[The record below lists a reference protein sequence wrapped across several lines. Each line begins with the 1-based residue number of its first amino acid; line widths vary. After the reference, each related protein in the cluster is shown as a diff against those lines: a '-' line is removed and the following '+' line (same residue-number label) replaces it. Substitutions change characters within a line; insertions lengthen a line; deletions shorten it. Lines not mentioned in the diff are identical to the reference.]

1 MKTTTFISH
10 HRWWATALLGLSLF
24 CLFVMSACGPTATP
38 TPAVTPIPPTT
49 TPVSLTE
56 APVTVASIAEDITAD
71 VGQIVTVVEGSPD
84 QIIIVFEETHV
95 SPAGQIQIAIM
106 LNRLYET
113 YDLRHIRL
121 EGAIAADGV
130 LDASWFHHPPPFSA
144 GDRIRDRED
153 AIVQLLEDG
162 EISSAEMMALI
173 YADAEV
179 AGIEKKEE
187 YDVELPEG
195 AASATTIYLYQIAA
209 PGLTQSEIN
218 KANDLINQDKILE
231 AVEFIISTD
240 EFTKEVYARLNAP
253 DVILSVKELVEII
266 DEIEAR
272 AAEVEADITP
282 EDKANL
288 EALRTFYQ
296 TASLRGHTMVTNV
309 LALVEKSPGVPVAMT
324 IGAAHSEVSDL
335 FADADVSF
343 AVIRPNSLAE
353 NREEGDLSF
362 KAYDRKLLQLSV
374 DPPGSLGPLLD
385 GRRKPRPVIGEVWL
399 KSKAEMYLLITRI
412 ARAFAQGQLPP
423 FEEALSDVLPGL
435 RNVTLIPDTIQVD
448 GNDVIFSIRAL
459 NNNSQP
465 VQVWVRTRVDRAIA
479 EKTLKE
485 RLFEA
490 LSNVQ
495 DRETPDQREAEPTE
509 FKPILIRVSSDTIAK
524 VSTDQAAIVATTLG
538 G

>member
-10 HRWWATALLGLSLF
+10 HRWWATALVGLSLF

-38 TPAVTPIPPTT
+38 TPVVTPIPPTAT
-49 TPVSLTE
+49 LVLPTE
-56 APVTVASIAEDITAD
+56 APVTIASIAEDITAD
-71 VGQIVTVVEGSPD
+71 LGQIVTIVEGSPD

-195 AASATTIYLYQIAA
+195 AASATIIYLYKIAV
-209 PGLTQSEIN
+209 PGLTQSEIS
-218 KANDLINQDKILE
+218 KANDLSNQDKILE

-240 EFTKEVYARLNAP
+240 EFTEEMYARLNDP
-253 DVILSVKELVEII
+253 NVMLSVEKLVEII
-266 DEIEAR
+266 DEIEAKT
-272 AAEVEADITP
+272 AEVEADITP
-282 EDKANL
+282 EDKADL

-309 LALVEKSPGVPVAMT
+309 LALVEKSSGVPVAIT

-335 FADADVSF
+335 FADAGVSF

-448 GNDVIFSIRAL
+448 GNDVIFSVQVL

-465 VQVWVRTRVDRAIA
+465 VQIWVRTKVDKAIA

-495 DRETPDQREAEPTE
+495 DKESPDLHEAELTE
-509 FKPILIRVSSDTIAK
+509 SEPILTRVSSDTIAK
-524 VSTDQAAIVATTLG
+524 VSTDQAAIVNTTLG